1 MQPGMYVG
9 DGLVIDPSVQLGYQP
24 DREVAADSTL
34 GRDARLRSGSIVYA
48 GTRIGDNFAA
58 GHNVVVREECVIGS
72 DVSIWSNTVVDYGCV
87 IGDGVKIHCNCYVA
101 QFTEIGEGAF
111 LAPGVTIAN
120 DLYPGQDESA
130 KLMSGPWIGPGAQLG
145 VNVTVLPYVRIGA
158 GTIVGAGAVVTRD
171 LPPGVVAV
179 GNPATVRGR
188 VADLTDI
195 STRVDDSGERLGSR
209 FRLRSQPSVN
219 GAHRTEPVP

>member
-1 MQPGMYVG
+1 MHTDMSVG
-9 DGLVIDPSVQLGYQP
+9 DGLVTDPSVLLGYP
-24 DREVAADSTL
+24 TERAVTADSTL

-48 GTRIGDNFAA
+48 GTRIGDDFAA

-72 DVSIWSNTVVDYGCV
+72 GVSIWSNTVVDYGCV

-120 DLYPGQDESA
+120 DLYPGQEDSA
-130 KLMSGPWIGPGAQLG
+130 QLMSGPWIGPGAQLG

-188 VADLTDI
+188 VEDLTDI
-195 STRVDDSGERLGSR
+195 STRVDGSREQAGSR
-209 FRLRSQPSVN
+209 FRLRSQTSVN
-219 GAHRTEPVP
+219 GAHQPEPVP